1 MFLEEHFILNLPSRS
16 AKSAHKWGLGFPIK
30 YLFSPSLKCNYLA
43 VWNMDS
49 YPVHMTSILNL
60 SIFYYFDEFGHLSL
74 LQSFKLAPLN
84 HAGFSSAS
92 FSPLLRSSGFPRLL
106 IYRVFSASIIFQWGI
121 CTHLQTNKL
130 QSEKKTTVSSLY
142 FYIFRIVCNV
152 FNEVFKSYM
161 YTNFPP

>member
-106 IYRVFSASIIFQWGI
+106 IYSLLSI
-121 CTHLQTNKL
+121 HYL
-130 QSEKKTTVSSLY
+130 SV
-142 FYIFRIVCNV
+142 RH
-152 FNEVFKSYM
+152 M
-161 YTNFPP
+161 YTSPDKQTAIREKNYSEFLIFLHIQNSL